1 MNNDLNNQVI
11 VQTIEDIFL
20 TILEADIEDPSNAI
34 EFLSDIFDNNII
46 DINTHYDYDIPG
58 EGGAGEGY
66 WDNFLRAAVMRLNPR
81 ITQLLLD
88 YGIDVNIRDPEGLT
102 PLDILKF
109 EGHEDILTLYG
120 LTPYGLQKYM
130 ETRNIL

>member
-58 EGGAGEGY
+58 EGGAGEGSQ
-66 WDNFLRAAVMRLNPR
+66 DERLR
-81 ITQLLLD
+81 
-88 YGIDVNIRDPEGLT
+88 
-102 PLDILKF
+102 
-109 EGHEDILTLYG
+109 
-120 LTPYGLQKYM
+120 
-130 ETRNIL
+130 